1 MRAPF
6 PLVISSA
13 ALLVSALA
21 LTGCAAGGA
30 GAGSGGGSDVQR
42 SALASASAIAGA
54 TGASQQAV
62 DPTKVCTLAS
72 VTAAQAAVAATPP
85 ITFQA
90 DSGEIDGG
98 VQCGYT
104 SDDHATILV
113 NVMVFPSAGSAG
125 DLQSGAFDGQPLSPV
140 GGIGSKAAV
149 GSGELD
155 AVVGSKGLVVLSAG
169 DTDLSQ
175 EQLVAL
181 AKLVAPRIR

>member
-1 MRAPF
+1 MGARL
-6 PLVISSA
+6 PLVLASA
-13 ALLVSALA
+13 SVLAASLALAGCSAGGADAGGGVDIQKSALA
-21 LTGCAAGGA
+21 T
-30 GAGSGGGSDVQR
+30 
-42 SALASASAIAGA
+42 ASAIAGA

-72 VTAAQAAVAATPP
+72 VAAAQAAVAATPP

-90 DSGEIDGG
+90 DSGEIEGG

-113 NVMVFPSAGSAG
+113 NVMVFPSADSAG

-140 GGIGSKAAV
+140 SGIGSKAAV

-155 AVVGSKGLVVLSAG
+155 AVVGSKGLIVLSAG

-175 EQLVAL
+175 EQLVSL